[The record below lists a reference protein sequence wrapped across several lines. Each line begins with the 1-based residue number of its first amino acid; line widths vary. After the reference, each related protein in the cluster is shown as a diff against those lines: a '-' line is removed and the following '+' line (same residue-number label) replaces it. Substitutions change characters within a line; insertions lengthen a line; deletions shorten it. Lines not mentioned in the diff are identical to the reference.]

1 MTGNFG
7 QLVHQNMDKFETFAR
22 KKIALDAELA
32 LAYMDM
38 KDYTV
43 VCVKNSYD
51 ITDLEAQRF
60 LEAVEK
66 KVVDFIQSF
75 DQEKRGGSVI
85 INDYMQ
91 SSMKDDKKQRQ
102 ASMSSSA
109 SIPAELPVLSMMNE
123 ITLKDPKYSSH
134 F

>member
-1 MTGNFG
+1 
-7 QLVHQNMDKFETFAR
+7 MDKFETFAR

-85 INDYMQ
+85 INDYM
-91 SSMKDDKKQRQ
+91 
-102 ASMSSSA
+102 
-109 SIPAELPVLSMMNE
+109 
-123 ITLKDPKYSSH
+123 
-134 F
+134 